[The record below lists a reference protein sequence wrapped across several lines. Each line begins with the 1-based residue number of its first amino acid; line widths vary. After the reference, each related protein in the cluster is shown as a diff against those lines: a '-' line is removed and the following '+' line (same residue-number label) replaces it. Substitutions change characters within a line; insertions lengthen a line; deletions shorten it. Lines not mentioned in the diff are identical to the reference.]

1 MKLKIKII
9 IFAAI
14 LFFSVTL
21 SAAPARAGMWG
32 ESIMAEE
39 MGQMETAIQ
48 KIINGVIMG
57 AAKQAAV
64 KAIEGQIS
72 NIVSGGGSGTGD
84 AMFVTNWQKYLFMD
98 PAKKTELI
106 MNDWFNSVSGGKSS
120 SSNYSSASGSGDYA
134 GQLIKQTK
142 DALLNNRPPTIN
154 IQEFAKDPTQPF
166 AEGNWRGFN
175 ALISNPVNNAFGLA
189 LTAQQEYLSKLE
201 EEQQKANTKA
211 IAAQGFIDT
220 TDGGSGGGLSG
231 SSGSSKE
238 PTVTTPGIITKE
250 IQANAE
256 NMSSQVM
263 VNARDIPEVITAL
276 VTKLVTKTIT
286 QGIGKAAQNA
296 QRSDSSTGTSGSQ
309 SNNSSF
315 GIFGNFGQ

>member
-1 MKLKIKII
+1 MKLKVKII

-14 LFFSVTL
+14 LFFSGIFSV
-21 SAAPARAGMWG
+21 APARAGMWG

-72 NIVSGGGSGTGD
+72 NVVSGGGSGTGD
-84 AMFVTNWQKYLFMD
+84 AMFVTNWQEYLYQK
-98 PAKKTELI
+98 PAENTKLF
-106 MNDWFNSVSGGKSS
+106 MNDWFDAIGGGRSS
-120 SSNYSSASGSGDYA
+120 STNYLSAGSSGNYS
-134 GQLIKQTK
+134 GQLVEQAKNS
-142 DALLNNRPPTIN
+142 LLNSQPPTMD
-154 IQEFAKDPTQPF
+154 IQEYAKDPTQPF
-166 AEGNWRGFN
+166 AEGNWRAFN

-189 LTAQQEYLSKLE
+189 LSAQQAYLSKLE
-201 EEQQKANTKA
+201 EEQQKANTQA
-211 IAAQGFIDT
+211 IAYQGFLAT
-220 TDGGSGGGLSG
+220 TEGGSGGGGGLFG

-250 IQANAE
+250 IQAYAE
-256 NMSSQVM
+256 NMSGETVVQ
-263 VNARDIPEVITAL
+263 ARDIPEVITAL

-296 QRSDSSTGTSGSQ
+296 QRNDSSTGTSGNQ
-309 SNNSSF
+309 SSNPSF
-315 GIFGNFGQ
+315 GIFGSF